1 MSGESTDPAA
11 ELSLRHLL
19 ARAALIEQRVRRAVD
34 ARQTTDP
41 HPDDA
46 FRGLYLDDQTVRRLL
61 DEGRTT
67 TGPDEAD
74 ADRLAAAEAWADQ
87 ADALRAGSGVAGSRM
102 ADSGAAA
109 TWAGSGTV
117 GSLRRVAGTEV
128 GPEAGATGVGVGVR
142 VGAGAGD
149 EAGADAGVEGVAETG
164 TGPPAHASGPGGR
177 PTRLRALTRE
187 FGLTALDVEIL
198 LIALVPDLDDRF
210 EQFYAYLND
219 DVTRQRPTAGLALG
233 LCGVSAADARA
244 RGRLDPA
251 APLRAGGLLLVEE
264 PDRPFLARALR
275 VPDRVTAH
283 LLGHDTP
290 DTRVADLLASW
301 HGDPGTGWRR
311 TPGAGDPAPLA
322 RAITSGV
329 GLTYLREEQGGAG
342 TALATAALARA
353 GRAVIGVDLERLA
366 ADPHPTDAVRALV
379 REARLTG
386 AGLVGAPI
394 DPLTREKPE
403 VIRLVAEADLPVIL
417 VGRAP
422 WDATWSARPPLLLPA
437 PRVGPAARAALWEQ
451 AHPAPLAAG
460 LDLTRVLS
468 PFLLTPAQVA
478 QAARSAAQVATL
490 NGGEVQAD
498 DVRAGARAQNAAGL
512 DRLARRI
519 EPAVTWNDLV
529 LPTDPLAQ
537 LRELAARARHRDRV
551 LGEWGMRPGG
561 GRGRGVAALFAGD
574 SGTGKT
580 MSAEVI
586 AADLGLD
593 LYTVDLATVIDKYV
607 GETEK
612 NLERIF
618 SEAAGINGVLLF
630 DEADAIFGKRSE
642 VKDAHDR
649 YANVESAYLLQRM
662 ESFDGLAILS
672 TNLRA
677 NLDDAFTRRLD
688 LVVDFPM
695 PDAEQRRVLWERCLG
710 PLLPRAEGLDLDFC
724 AESFELAGG
733 NIRSVA
739 VTAAYLAAESGGPV
753 RMEDLIHAV
762 QREYQKLGRL
772 TLASEFGE
780 YVGLLV

>member
-1 MSGESTDPAA
+1 E
-11 ELSLRHLL
+11 
-19 ARAALIEQRVRRAVD
+19 
-34 ARQTTDP
+34 
-41 HPDDA
+41 
-46 FRGLYLDDQTVRRLL
+46 
-61 DEGRTT
+61 
-67 TGPDEAD
+67 
-74 ADRLAAAEAWADQ
+74 
-87 ADALRAGSGVAGSRM
+87 
-102 ADSGAAA
+102 
-109 TWAGSGTV
+109 
-117 GSLRRVAGTEV
+117 
-128 GPEAGATGVGVGVR
+128 
-142 VGAGAGD
+142 
-149 EAGADAGVEGVAETG
+149 
-164 TGPPAHASGPGGR
+164 
-177 PTRLRALTRE
+177 
-187 FGLTALDVEIL
+187 
-198 LIALVPDLDDRF
+198 
-210 EQFYAYLND
+210 
-219 DVTRQRPTAGLALG
+219 
-233 LCGVSAADARA
+233 
-244 RGRLDPA
+244 
-251 APLRAGGLLLVEE
+251 
-264 PDRPFLARALR
+264 
-275 VPDRVTAH
+275 
-283 LLGHDTP
+283 
-290 DTRVADLLASW
+290 
-301 HGDPGTGWRR
+301 
-311 TPGAGDPAPLA
+311 
-322 RAITSGV
+322 
-329 GLTYLREEQGGAG
+329 
-342 TALATAALARA
+342 
-353 GRAVIGVDLERLA
+353 
-366 ADPHPTDAVRALV
+366 
-379 REARLTG
+379 
-386 AGLVGAPI
+386 
-394 DPLTREKPE
+394 
-403 VIRLVAEADLPVIL
+403 
-417 VGRAP
+417 
-422 WDATWSARPPLLLPA
+422 
-437 PRVGPAARAALWEQ
+437 ARAALWQQ
-451 AHPAPLAAG
+451 AHPAPLAAD

-490 NGGEVQAD
+490 NGGEVQAE

-519 EPAVTWNDLV
+519 EPAVTWDDLV
-529 LPTDPLAQ
+529 LPADPLAQ
-537 LRELAARARHRDRV
+537 LRELTARARHRDRV

-612 NLERIF
+612 NLEKIF

-739 VTAAYLAAESGGPV
+739 VTAAYLAAESDGPV
-753 RMEDLIHAV
+753 RMADLIHAV